1 VIACGKAAGPF
12 IALAAAAL
20 LAGCASHRLETGV
33 FRSPKGYRVTV
44 PGPGW
49 TMISDGHG
57 DLELR
62 DVTDRVGILVH
73 AECDARRASRPLP
86 FLERRL
92 LHGLTQRTIVERD
105 EVSVNGHLAAHTVV
119 EAADGRTGS
128 RMKLET
134 FVLSDGRCVYDLVYA
149 ADPAVF
155 ATRHDDFARLV
166 QSFAT
171 E

>member
-1 VIACGKAAGPF
+1 MRQGRRPF
-12 IALAAAAL
+12 ITVAAAAL
-20 LAGCASHRLETGV
+20 LAGCASHRLDTGV
-33 FRSPKGYRVTV
+33 FHSPKGYRVTV

-49 TMISDGHG
+49 TMISAGQE

-62 DVTDRVGILVH
+62 DVADRAGILVH
-73 AECDARRASRPLP
+73 AECDARRASRPLA

-92 LHGLTQRTIVERD
+92 LHGLTQRTTIERG
-105 EVSVNGHLAAHTVV
+105 EATVNGRRAAHTVL
-119 EAADGRTGS
+119 EAANGRTGS
-128 RMKLET
+128 RMKIET
-134 FVLSDGRCVYDLVYA
+134 FVMSDGRCVYDLIYA

-155 ATRHDDFARLV
+155 AARRDDFARLV